1 MSGDKNTTPDPY
13 TQAQAQNGTLDAVM
27 QMGKVLNPFGGT
39 PGPGIH
45 FGRTSFEG
53 YDLNDMIDI
62 VESANPE
69 LLEAAGTALV
79 AARDAIKEAAE
90 ELKGNLPGIDWQG
103 EAHTAFDRWAK
114 SLVKTAEGVGD
125 YADVIGTQVLAAG
138 AGLASVRASMPP
150 RDTRSERKT
159 VDDIPE
165 SKRVESNEEYAA
177 ALKAEKN
184 RQEAINQM
192 YRLASFYTVSAGY
205 MQQAEEPVFP
215 KMPDVGVP
223 PPDDVY
229 RIEDPA
235 VGAGNPSVGPA
246 DDKATADRRSA
257 ATGVGESGP
266 GAKMPASGPVDALAP
281 RPAGT
286 EINSVGTLPPQEA
299 VKPTTGT
306 PPSIGGPPAATGAVP
321 PPMAPTGPSP
331 AFRGPLGRATG
342 PGGIPATRMPPSA
355 IPGRAGA
362 PTGAV
367 PPKGPGPVQGPR
379 PAVQGAGPVGSRGA
393 DRAVPTGRTVTPGQA
408 VPRATGPGTR
418 GIVGGMPKP
427 VGPVTGHAA
436 GAPKGSAGATGVPA
450 AGRGAGVVGGRPVT
464 GPTPG
469 SAAGRNSAKLP
480 RGTVIGGE
488 GSPTPR
494 TTGGQKRGQHG
505 VIGAPSASPQAERS
519 SRRSPGNADG
529 VVGMPRATG
538 QPGTRTRDRVGGTDA
553 ARGDA
558 RNSGARDGRSRR
570 DERRDDQAATGRP
583 D

>member
-1 MSGDKNTTPDPY
+1 MSGDKNTSPDPY

-27 QMGKVLNPFGGT
+27 QTGKVLNPFGGASMR
-39 PGPGIH
+39 GIH

-62 VESANPE
+62 VESAKPE

-79 AARDAIKEAAE
+79 AARDAIKAAAE

-103 EAHTAFDRWAK
+103 EAHSAFDRWAQ

-138 AGLASVRASMPP
+138 AGLAQVRASMPP

-223 PPDDVY
+223 PPVNGVDGGVP
-229 RIEDPA
+229 RNESGSLAPSEALAPTGRGRA
-235 VGAGNPSVGPA
+235 VTGAGAHGPDA
-246 DDKATADRRSA
+246 DLPVPNA
-257 ATGVGESGP
+257 
-266 GAKMPASGPVDALAP
+266 VDALAP

-299 VKPTTGT
+299 VRPATGT
-306 PPSIGGPPAATGAVP
+306 PPTVGGTPAATGAVP
-321 PPMAPTGPSP
+321 PPVAPTGPSP
-331 AFRGPLGRATG
+331 ALRGPLGRVTG
-342 PGGIPATRMPPSA
+342 PGGGPATRMPPSA

-367 PPKGPGPVQGPR
+367 PPKGPGPMGQGPR
-379 PAVQGAGPVGSRGA
+379 PVVHGQGPAPVGGRGA
-393 DRAVPTGRTVTPGQA
+393 DRVAPVGRTVTPGQV
-408 VPRATGPGTR
+408 VPRGTGPGTR

-436 GAPKGSAGATGVPA
+436 APKGPGPTGGATG
-450 AGRGAGVVGGRPVT
+450 RSTGVVGGRPVT
-464 GPTPG
+464 GATPG
-469 SAAGRNSAKLP
+469 NAAGRNSSKLP
-480 RGTVIGGE
+480 RGTVVGGE
-488 GSPTPR
+488 VASAPR
-494 TTGGQKRGQHG
+494 TSGGQKPTRHG
-505 VIGAPSASPQAERS
+505 VIGAPPAAPQAQRS
-519 SRRSPGNADG
+519 SRRAPGNADG
-529 VVGMPRATG
+529 VVGMPRTAG
-538 QPGTRTRDRVGGTDA
+538 QSGSRTPERVGDGGGA
-553 ARGDA
+553 QRGDT
-558 RNSGARDGRSRR
+558 RNSAAKNGRSRR
-570 DERRDDQAATGRP
+570 AERGGDESATGRP